1 VNDFVDECREEWKR
15 LGVPDI
21 VAGEMAAELVADL
34 EEAAA
39 EGATAEDVLGG
50 AVDPRELAAAWA
62 AERGVIASRAP
73 DAGRRRRAVRLPAA
87 IAALAV
93 LAIAGAVLVI
103 ASASNERPHGLPV
116 PLAEAGPQLLPGP
129 RVTAENVVV
138 SPDGIWVSAG
148 DPPGVIFNV
157 GTDGSGDGARIV
169 GSVLLSVALGAILLV
184 TLWWWLI
191 VPERWRRGG
200 DEPPAGHAY

>member
-1 VNDFVDECREEWKR
+1 VNDFVDECRREWKR
-15 LGVPDI
+15 LGVPDA
-21 VAGEMAAELVADL
+21 VAGEIAAELVADL

-50 AVDPRELAAAWA
+50 AADPRALAAAWA

-73 DAGRRRRAVRLPAA
+73 NARRRRAVRLPAA

-93 LAIAGAVLVI
+93 LAIAGAVLVL
-103 ASASNERPHGLPV
+103 ASASTERPQRLPD
-116 PLAEAGPQLLPGP
+116 PLAVAGPQLLPGP
-129 RVTAENVVV
+129 RLAAENVVV

-157 GTDGSGDGARIV
+157 GTDGSGDDARLV

-184 TLWWWLI
+184 TLWWWLV

>member
-1 VNDFVDECREEWKR
+1 VSDFVDECRREWKR
-15 LGVPDI
+15 LGVPDT

-50 AVDPRELAAAWA
+50 AVDPRALAAAWA

-103 ASASNERPHGLPV
+103 ASASNERPQGLPV
-116 PLAEAGPQLLPGP
+116 PLAVAGSQLLPGP
-129 RVTAENVVV
+129 RLAAENVVV

-148 DPPGVIFNV
+148 DPPGAIFNV
-157 GTDGSGDGARIV
+157 GQDGSGDGARIV

-184 TLWWWLI
+184 TLWWLV

>member
-1 VNDFVDECREEWKR
+1 VNDFVDECRREWKR
-15 LGVPDI
+15 LGVPDT
-21 VAGEMAAELVADL
+21 VAAEMAAELVADL

-50 AVDPRELAAAWA
+50 AVDPRALAAAWA

-73 DAGRRRRAVRLPAA
+73 NARRRLAVRLPAA

-103 ASASNERPHGLPV
+103 ASASNERPQALPV
-116 PLAEAGPQLLPGP
+116 PLADAGSQLLPGP
-129 RVTAENVVV
+129 RLAAENVVV

-157 GTDGSGDGARIV
+157 GTHGSGDGARIV

-184 TLWWWLI
+184 TLWWWLV